1 MLHINFLIIALSAL
15 VPTVI
20 GFIWYHPKVLGTI
33 WMQETGVTM
42 ESGKSMNMPVVMI
55 VSYVLSFLMGMSLN
69 FIVNHQFGL
78 FSMLQ
83 NVPDL
88 ANPDSEV
95 AKHVKFLMDNY
106 GTNFR
111 TFKHGAL
118 HGTITGIFLVLP
130 IVATGAMFERRSGK
144 YIALTAAYWIIT
156 LAIMGGLICQFQ

>member
-1 MLHINFLIIALSAL
+1 MLHINFLVIALSAL

-55 VSYVLSFLMGMSLN
+55 VSYFLSFLLGMALN
-69 FIVNHQFGL
+69 FIVIHQFGL
-78 FSMLQ
+78 MSMLQ

-106 GTNFR
+106 GANFR
-111 TFKHGAL
+111 SFRHGAL
-118 HGTITGIFLVLP
+118 HGTITGIFLALP
-130 IVATGAMFERRSGK
+130 IIATSAMFERRSFK
-144 YIALTAAYWIIT
+144 YIALTAAYWT
-156 LAIMGGLICQFQ
+156 LTMAVMGALICHFQ